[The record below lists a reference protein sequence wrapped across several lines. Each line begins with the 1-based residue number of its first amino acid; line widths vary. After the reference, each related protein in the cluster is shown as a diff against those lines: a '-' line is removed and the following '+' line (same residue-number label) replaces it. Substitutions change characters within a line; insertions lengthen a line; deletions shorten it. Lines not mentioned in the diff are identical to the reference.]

1 MVMNVILVGILLFAI
16 VLMFLMTQIIVEMFQ
31 IICENDLEGE
41 AKERLNQFEKTLEF
55 LSNKFC
61 K

>member
-1 MVMNVILVGILLFAI
+1 MVMNIILVGILLFTI
-16 VLMFLMTQIIVEMFQ
+16 VLIFFMTQIIIEMFQ

-41 AKERLNQFEKTLEF
+41 AKERLSQFKKTLEF